1 MLRSLIGKGARNE
14 SGAVASTVA
23 LSLFGLIAVGGLAF
37 DYARMVSLDTEL
49 QQAAD
54 QAALA
59 AVTQLNQQATSCT
72 RAVDAA
78 RQLITNQTKFGNDG
92 GGLNVAIA
100 NQSANSGCGGGADKI
115 VFYSAFTSSSS
126 NTVTTD
132 PLAAKFVSVTVAT
145 RQAIYAL
152 TPIMALFNSGNLSG
166 TAVAGLGSAICKV
179 PPVMLCNP
187 DEPVGNN
194 DENLVFNAVKGLGLR
209 LFAGDA
215 VLPGNFGWLETGLS
229 GANALKGALAYNTPP
244 GDCLSGDSVTTKTGL
259 VNSALTAINPRFDIY
274 ANGNSSCPNTPGGTC
289 SPSQNT
295 RKDLVCDTQN
305 ASSTSCKNSPGWGES
320 ANPYR
325 PTSVAALPSNG
336 SADPDIMGYPR
347 DLCHAVKGVSQTCA
361 SKGTGIWD
369 RDAYFR
375 VNYGWTTQSAWTAGT
390 GLPATA
396 SRYDVYTW
404 ELNNPTV
411 SGGSGSRGI
420 AVPQRLAG
428 NRTGFGNPATGTAGL
443 TPGGN
448 VVDRRR
454 ISVAVLNC
462 RALDF
467 NGKTS
472 GLKPPLWMDVF
483 LVEPIA
489 GRGPNAPT
497 EYFTKDT
504 EIYAEVISATT
515 AGASGSTAGQV
526 VRRDKPYLI
535 E

>member
-1 MLRSLIGKGARNE
+1 MLRSLIGQGARNE
-14 SGAVASTVA
+14 NGAVASTVA
-23 LSLFGLIAVGGLAF
+23 LSLFGLIAVGGLAI
-37 DYARMVSLDTEL
+37 DYSRMAALDTEL

-59 AVTQLNQQATSCT
+59 AVTQLDQKDTSCT
-72 RAVDAA
+72 RAVAAA
-78 RQLITNQTKFGNDG
+78 RLLITNQTKFGNDG

-100 NQSANSGCGGGADKI
+100 NQTTTTTNCGTGPI
-115 VFYSAFTSSSS
+115 VFYSAYTSNSS
-126 NTVTTD
+126 NAPTTD

-145 RQAIYAL
+145 RQAVYAL
-152 TPIMALFNSGNLSG
+152 TPIMALYNSGNLSG
-166 TAVAGLGSAICKV
+166 TAVAGLASAICKV

-187 DEPVGNN
+187 DEPVGTPNE
-194 DENLVFNAVKGLGLR
+194 DLVFNAVKGLGLL
-209 LFAGDA
+209 LFSGNAT
-215 VLPGNFGWLETGLS
+215 LPGNFGWLDTSIDTGGS
-229 GANALKGALAYNTPP
+229 GGANALKGALAYNTPP
-244 GDCLSGDSVTTKTGL
+244 GDCLNGDSVTTKTGL
-259 VNSALTAINPRFDIY
+259 TKSALDSINPRFDIY
-274 ANGNSSCPNTPGGTC
+274 ANGNSSCPNNPGGTC

-305 ASSTSCKNSPGWGES
+305 ASSTSCKSSPGWGPS
-320 ANPYR
+320 PNPYR

-347 DLCHAVKGVSQTCA
+347 DLCHAVTKASQTCTN
-361 SKGTGIWD
+361 KGTGTWD
-369 RDAYFR
+369 RNAYFR

-396 SRYDVYTW
+396 SRYDVYSW

-462 RALDF
+462 RNLSF

-489 GRGPNAPT
+489 NRGS
-497 EYFTKDT
+497 FTSDT
-504 EIYAEVISATT
+504 EIYAEVIGPTT
-515 AGASGSTAGQV
+515 SGGGATAGQV
-526 VRRDKPYLI
+526 IRRDKPYLI